1 MVFETYHILVVDDVS
16 VVRRMVHRVLTEE
29 GYRVYEAADADEAL
43 TVLAMPRAHID
54 LVLIDVV
61 LPGADGVKLYERI
74 MADWPRMRVV
84 FMSAH
89 PAEILAAHKL
99 RDLRVPF
106 LAKPFTRD
114 ELVAK
119 IAQVAERRR
128 SRRSPAR
135 GSGEAPAQ

>member
-1 MVFETYHILVVDDVS
+1 MVNESYHILVVDDAS

-29 GYRVYEAADADEAL
+29 GYRVYEAADAEEAL
-43 TVLAMPRAHID
+43 AVLAMPRAHID

-61 LPGADGVKLYERI
+61 LPGADGVALHERI
-74 MADWPRMRVV
+74 AAEWPWSRVL

-114 ELVAK
+114 ELLARVS
-119 IAQVAERRR
+119 QVAERRR
-128 SRRSPAR
+128 ARRETSRN
-135 GSGEAPAQ
+135 SGEASPP